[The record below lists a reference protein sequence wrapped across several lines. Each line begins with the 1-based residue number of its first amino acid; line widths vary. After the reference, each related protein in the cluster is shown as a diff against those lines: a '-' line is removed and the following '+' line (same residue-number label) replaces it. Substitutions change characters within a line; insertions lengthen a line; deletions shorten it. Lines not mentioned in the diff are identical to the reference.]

1 MAVNLQKG
9 QKISLEK
16 EAGGTLTS
24 VVMGLGW
31 DVAKKKGLFGFGR
44 EQSIDLDASCFIFDD
59 NNNPI
64 DLVYFGQLASR
75 DGSVQHS
82 GDNRTGEGDG
92 DDEQIAV
99 ALNHGDDLSGFAD
112 FNSVQ
117 LNDTHPVLA
126 IPELMRLLID
136 EHHLGWD
143 AAWWTG
149 RRAKKSPAT
158 ISPRKATTPRKS
170 WRRSIATT
178 ANGKCTPSAKTAR
191 VQRRI
196 SSCQKSSPT
205 FKPHK
210 AAPAAAFLPTPLR
223 KSHATPSR
231 LPPR

>member
-31 DVAKKKGLFGFGR
+31 DVAEKKGLFGFGR

-99 ALNHGDDLSGFAD
+99 ALNRIPANVKTLVFTVSNYTGQNFSQVENAYCRLVDGQTGKEIARYNLSAQGNHTAQIMAKVYRHNGEWKMHAIGE
-112 FNSVQ
+112 NSQ
-117 LNDTHPVLA
+117 
-126 IPELMRLLID
+126 
-136 EHHLGWD
+136 G
-143 AAWWTG
+143 
-149 RRAKKSPAT
+149 
-158 ISPRKATTPRKS
+158 
-170 WRRSIATT
+170 
-178 ANGKCTPSAKTAR
+178 
-191 VQRRI
+191 
-196 SSCQKSSPT
+196 
-205 FKPHK
+205 
-210 AAPAAAFLPTPLR
+210 
-223 KSHATPSR
+223 ATPDLI
-231 LPPR
+231 LPKIVPYL